1 MQNKN
6 QNNKKNFSTS
16 IDLVTKR
23 VLRDG
28 YKTLMLNIFFISL
41 SFISLSLLIFCSVY
55 NFSKYKN
62 SILLMIL
69 EYINISIML
78 IISIIYIIY
87 QLKEVFNHNRSKY
100 FSSPKLLN
108 DKLIFWLLVP
118 IIVFNVIFAVLYIF
132 VFKKYAS
139 STDYT
144 VYFGARRAMFITL
157 DFVIAFTSIV
167 ATWVLTIGINKNTLS
182 SEDKEER
189 KQGRINLKKQKRLS
203 KRGGK

>member
-1 MQNKN
+1 M

-16 IDLVTKR
+16 IDPVTKR

-28 YKTLMLNIFFISL
+28 YKTLILNIFFISL

-55 NFSKYKN
+55 NLSKYKN
-62 SILLMIL
+62 SVLLMIL
-69 EYINISIML
+69 EYINILIML
-78 IISIIYIIY
+78 IISIIYIVY
-87 QLKEVFNHNRSKY
+87 QLKEVFHHNRSKH
-100 FSSPKLLN
+100 FSPPKLLN

-118 IIVFNVIFAVLYIF
+118 IIAVNVIFAILYIF
-132 VFKKYAS
+132 VFKKYSS

-182 SEDKEER
+182 SEDKQER
-189 KQGRINLKKQKRLS
+189 KQERINLKKQKRLS
-203 KRGGK
+203 KRRGK